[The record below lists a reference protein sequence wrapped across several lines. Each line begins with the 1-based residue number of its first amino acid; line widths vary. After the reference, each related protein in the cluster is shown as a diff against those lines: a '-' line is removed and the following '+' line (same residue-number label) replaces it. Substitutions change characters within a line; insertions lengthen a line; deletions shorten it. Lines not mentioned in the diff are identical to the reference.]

1 MDAPS
6 TQTATSMQ
14 HLSRSELTELVQ
26 AITEMHGTSLNQ
38 WEFVECCLQAFE
50 DISGMEGIEPRSAV
64 DIINLLWD
72 IYRDQTS
79 S

>member
-1 MDAPS
+1 
-6 TQTATSMQ
+6 MQ

-26 AITEMHGTSLNQ
+26 AITDMHGTSLNQ
-38 WEFVECCLQAFE
+38 WEFVEWCLQAFE

-72 IYRDQTS
+72 IYRDQAST
-79 S
+79 

>member
-1 MDAPS
+1 
-6 TQTATSMQ
+6 MQ

-26 AITEMHGTSLNQ
+26 AITEMHGNRLNRC
-38 WEFVECCLQAFE
+38 EFVECCLQAFE
-50 DISGMEGIEPRSAV
+50 DISGMEGIEPRCAV

-79 S
+79 T